1 MTTPATPARRG
12 VLVVGSV
19 TADLTTFSDRLP
31 VPGETIIGREFTLVL
46 GGKGANQVV
55 AAGLA
60 GVPASMVACVG
71 QDGFGELTTEE
82 WFGFHAPARTP
93 ASVVAA
99 ANAAINAAL
108 KDKSVIDGLGV
119 VGLIAQGSTPD
130 EMARSQAAELARWA
144 PLVKRIGFTADS

>member
-60 GVPASMVACVG
+60 GAPASMVACVG
-71 QDGFGELTTEE
+71 QDAWLG
-82 WFGFHAPARTP
+82 
-93 ASVVAA
+93 AS
-99 ANAAINAAL
+99 
-108 KDKSVIDGLGV
+108 GL
-119 VGLIAQGSTPD
+119 P
-130 EMARSQAAELARWA
+130 W
-144 PLVKRIGFTADS
+144 P

>member
-46 GGKGANQVV
+46 GGKGANQAV

-60 GVPASMVACVG
+60 VVVHGAADPMMGAPEQERMAQALGVAVVSVPDRG
-71 QDGFGELTTEE
+71 HLLPLE
-82 WFGFHAPARTP
+82 APREC
-93 ASVVAA
+93 AA
-99 ANAAINAAL
+99 ALSDLWDRARA
-108 KDKSVIDGLGV
+108 
-119 VGLIAQGSTPD
+119 GS
-130 EMARSQAAELARWA
+130 
-144 PLVKRIGFTADS
+144 